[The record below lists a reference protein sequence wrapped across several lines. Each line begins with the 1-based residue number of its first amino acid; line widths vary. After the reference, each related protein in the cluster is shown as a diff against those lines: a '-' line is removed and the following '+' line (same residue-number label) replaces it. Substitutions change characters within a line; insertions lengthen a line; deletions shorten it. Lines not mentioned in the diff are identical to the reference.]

1 MPVFCLREMPRPS
14 ASSFLKFLSRFGRD
28 YLVVGNYISRV
39 FPFLGVRFI
48 AVNDGFDSSRPQDID
63 SLDTSFKTL
72 IYDLYSRELSTKVKN
87 AKRMRAEKGLFLSP
101 FAPYGYVK
109 DPENKNR
116 LLIDEEAAVIVR
128 KIFALTIDGAKPSE
142 IAALLNRE
150 GVPTPMLY
158 KRAAG
163 CSRERWPSIHE
174 ENFWTQGNI
183 FKILRDERYI
193 GKCVYGKRERD
204 AVGNRHTVKRSK
216 TDWVI
221 VDETHEGIVSKTDF
235 QKAAGRMKEYR
246 EFIPCTDKIMSN
258 TAWTMAGIFADKG
271 ITGTSAKKRE
281 DFMRMIRH
289 CRQKKIDVI
298 LTKSVSRFSRNTV
311 DCLYYIRALKQLGI
325 AVIFEKENINSLEE
339 DSELRIT
346 LSGAFAQ
353 SESESISA
361 NVTWGKRRAM
371 EAGKV
376 SIQYKKLYGYRKGE
390 DGQPEIIPEQAEIV
404 RWLYERYLTG
414 ASLRMIKDELEQ
426 QGVKCFEDS
435 PEWTISRIRSI
446 LQNEK
451 YCGDVL
457 MQKTFRQ
464 DFINRK
470 AIKNTGQLP
479 MYLIENHHEGI
490 VSREKYDAVQAEM
503 ARRNAAK
510 SPSKNAVTGMASYAS
525 KYALSERLVC
535 GECGTL
541 YRRCTWTRNGEK
553 RVVWRCVSR
562 LDYGKKYCHNSPTLD
577 EAPLQQAI
585 LAALNTAMADKNS
598 LIRQI
603 TAAMET
609 ELIPF
614 PGGTMSLG
622 DIECRLRVLEQQF
635 QTLLEKAT
643 DDPAAYGGQF
653 KEILDEQTFLK
664 EKRSV
669 ILANNNEQAK
679 ANQRIMDAAQTLE
692 NASPYIT
699 EWDESAVRQLVETVK
714 ILSKDEVA
722 VTLKGGIEI
731 CQKIMY

>member
-1 MPVFCLREMPRPS
+1 
-14 ASSFLKFLSRFGRD
+14 
-28 YLVVGNYISRV
+28 
-39 FPFLGVRFI
+39 
-48 AVNDGFDSSRPQDID
+48 
-63 SLDTSFKTL
+63 
-72 IYDLYSRELSTKVKN
+72 
-87 AKRMRAEKGLFLSP
+87 
-101 FAPYGYVK
+101 
-109 DPENKNR
+109 
-116 LLIDEEAAVIVR
+116 
-128 KIFALTIDGAKPSE
+128 
-142 IAALLNRE
+142 
-150 GVPTPMLY
+150 
-158 KRAAG
+158 
-163 CSRERWPSIHE
+163 
-174 ENFWTQGNI
+174 
-183 FKILRDERYI
+183 
-193 GKCVYGKRERD
+193 
-204 AVGNRHTVKRSK
+204 
-216 TDWVI
+216 
-221 VDETHEGIVSKTDF
+221 
-235 QKAAGRMKEYR
+235 
-246 EFIPCTDKIMSN
+246 
-258 TAWTMAGIFADKG
+258 
-271 ITGTSAKKRE
+271 
-281 DFMRMIRH
+281 
-289 CRQKKIDVI
+289 
-298 LTKSVSRFSRNTV
+298 
-311 DCLYYIRALKQLGI
+311 
-325 AVIFEKENINSLEE
+325 
-339 DSELRIT
+339 
-346 LSGAFAQ
+346 
-353 SESESISA
+353 
-361 NVTWGKRRAM
+361 
-371 EAGKV
+371 
-376 SIQYKKLYGYRKGE
+376 
-390 DGQPEIIPEQAEIV
+390 
-404 RWLYERYLTG
+404 
-414 ASLRMIKDELEQ
+414 MIKDELEQ

-603 TAAMET
+603 TDAMET
-609 ELIPF
+609 EIIPF

-622 DIECRLRVLEQQF
+622 DIERRLRELEQQF

-643 DDPAAYGGQF
+643 DDPATYGGQF
-653 KEILDEQTFLK
+653 KEILDEQTLLK
-664 EKRSV
+664 EKRSG
-669 ILANNNEQAK
+669 ILADNNEQVK
-679 ANQRIMDAAQTLE
+679 ANQRILDAAQTLE
-692 NASPYIT
+692 NASLHIT

-714 ILSKDEVA
+714 VLSKDEIA